1 MRRGAAS
8 CWVARARYADT
19 DRWGRA
25 PLGEARS
32 AHTRVGVSAP
42 EGLLFLDLET
52 TGLSAKRGDH
62 IFLAGVGAWD
72 DAGFCVDVYCV
83 HHPAEEALAVALVLE
98 RLRAAEALV
107 TFNGKTF
114 DLPFLR
120 ARAEAHGLSMPEVE
134 HVDLLAIARKRKHR
148 AARGGLRLQQLEV
161 DLLGLKREGDIPGR
175 EAPRRY
181 AEYLEREDAT
191 RIHPLLVHNVD
202 DIVSMAP
209 LLGHLTGEEPSAP
222 EASAEVLWDRARLA
236 AHAGRLPEAAA
247 FYDAAV
253 DAEID
258 PRRAREARRAAAR
271 IYERLEDTDTAIARW
286 LEVVAPPSSDPEA
299 HLQLATLYE
308 ARGEHEKA
316 AEQRAIAK
324 RLAPFLS

>member
-1 MRRGAAS
+1 M
-8 CWVARARYADT
+8 
-19 DRWGRA
+19 
-25 PLGEARS
+25 
-32 AHTRVGVSAP
+32 GVSAP

-120 ARAEAHGLSMPEVE
+120 ARAEAHGLRMPEVE
-134 HVDLLAIARKRKHR
+134 HVDLLAIARKRHR

-258 PRRAREARRAAAR
+258 PRRAARRGAR
-271 IYERLEDTDTAIARW
+271 GGIYERLEDTDTAIA
-286 LEVVAPPSSDPEA
+286 VAPPSSDPEA
-299 HLQLATLYE
+299 YL
-308 ARGEHEKA
+308 
-316 AEQRAIAK
+316 
-324 RLAPFLS
+324 

>member
-1 MRRGAAS
+1 MTAFYGTTFYIWDAFFSFNARGSPPAPNRAVILTPARPSPPPCLGGAAERTM
-8 CWVARARYADT
+8 A
-19 DRWGRA
+19 
-25 PLGEARS
+25 
-32 AHTRVGVSAP
+32 
-42 EGLLFLDLET
+42 
-52 TGLSAKRGDH
+52 
-62 IFLAGVGAWD
+62 
-72 DAGFCVDVYCV
+72 
-83 HHPAEEALAVALVLE
+83 AEEALVVSLVLE

-120 ARAEAHGLSMPEVE
+120 ARAEAHGLTMPKVE
-134 HVDLLAIARKRKHR
+134 HVDLLALARKRRHR

-181 AEYLEREDAT
+181 AEYLDREDAT

-209 LLGHLTGEEPSAP
+209 LLGHLTGDEPSTP

-258 PRRAREARRAAAR
+258 PRRAREARRAFLFQVVLAR
-271 IYERLEDTDTAIARW
+271 FQPRPFAGRRLQRRLERLAF
-286 LEVVAPPSSDPEA
+286 LE
-299 HLQLATLYE
+299 HLHHLLFIFII
-308 ARGEHEKA
+308 H
-316 AEQRAIAK
+316 
-324 RLAPFLS
+324 